1 MEPDNFG
8 ALAHLLLER
17 LDIGWTFLLLLT
29 RHVIFMMIVPGIGGG
44 PAGITVR
51 YPAAVVLSMAA
62 FDIKNIVP
70 VPIDMGIMASQ
81 AVAEVLLGGLIGLIP
96 IMIVAGAQIAG
107 QIASGTMGLN
117 GAQLVDPTTQTQLSD
132 LAKFYSDISI
142 LVFLLVGGHYAAIMQ
157 LSGLN
162 SSIIPGSFILSSGG
176 LRALIDQSGA
186 IFYMGCMMAA
196 PAIVAL
202 LLTNFVLAIIS
213 KAIPTVNLFIISFPL
228 TIAVGLG
235 ITTLSLPEVIQFLV
249 THFNKIEN
257 LYLLTIG

>member
-1 MEPDNFG
+1 M
-8 ALAHLLLER
+8 
-17 LDIGWTFLLLLT
+17 
-29 RHVIFMMIVPGIGGG
+29 
-44 PAGITVR
+44 
-51 YPAAVVLSMAA
+51 
-62 FDIKNIVP
+62 
-70 VPIDMGIMASQ
+70 
-81 AVAEVLLGGLIGLIP
+81 
-96 IMIVAGAQIAG
+96 
-107 QIASGTMGLN
+107 
-117 GAQLVDPTTQTQLSD
+117 
-132 LAKFYSDISI
+132 
-142 LVFLLVGGHYAAIMQ
+142 
-157 LSGLN
+157 
-162 SSIIPGSFILSSGG
+162 
-176 LRALIDQSGA
+176 IDQSAA